1 MDSSLSS
8 NQGSLTSAS
17 ETSSSAFLLERGI
30 RYTQQG
36 CYAEGVIYF
45 ARARERLSPDQM
57 HFAVVLDA
65 FIQSYARY
73 LQAQQAL
80 HMASKRFVEADA
92 EQQTQLVA
100 LEKLLPALKEDT
112 DRVPQPHTI
121 AKAPKVSWGYQSPQ
135 SLQLPS
141 TDPTIEQPSLLPHSL
156 LKDGDA
162 LPALYFTC
170 FGHFEVKRLG
180 ESVSLCQNRNGQV
193 VLRYLVTQPGYRA
206 TMDMLMAVLWPEDEP
221 EVARHKVQVATSAL
235 RRSLNHGYAP
245 DPGGGYILCKNGVYE
260 LNPAV
265 SLRSDVDEFLLLYQ
279 TGRQS
284 GGDEAAILYERACQL
299 YTGPFLVEDLYAD
312 WSFPRREQLGQYFLI
327 MCSALAEHYLGIG
340 RYEDTAKWASAILK
354 ENRCDEEAHRQLMR
368 AYTARGR
375 RSEALRQYQRC
386 EQALLHELGVAPM
399 PETVSLFE
407 TILVCKQNPHL
418 EKENSSFAK
427 RK

>member
-30 RYTQQG
+30 CYTQQG

-65 FIQSYARY
+65 FIQSQARF

-92 EQQTQLVA
+92 EQQTQLGA

-112 DRVPQPHTI
+112 DWVPQPHSI
-121 AKAPKVSWGYQSPQ
+121 AKAPEVSWVYQSPQ

-170 FGHFEVKRLG
+170 FGRFEVRRLCQPI
-180 ESVSLCQNRNGQV
+180 SLCSSRSGQSI
-193 VLRYLVTQPGYRA
+193 LRYLVARSEHCA
-206 TMDMLMAVLWPEDEP
+206 TSDTLQTLLWPEDEP
-221 EVARHKVQVATSAL
+221 DAAQNKLHLAISAL
-235 RRSLNHGYAP
+235 RRSLNQGYSCES
-245 DPGGGYILCKNGVYE
+245 GCGYIVCKNRTYY

-265 SLRSDVDEFLLLYQ
+265 VVRTDVDEFLHYYQ
-279 TGRQS
+279 AGQQTNEERM
-284 GGDEAAILYERACQL
+284 ALYEKACRF
-299 YTGPFLVEDLYAD
+299 YTGTFLPEDMYAD
-312 WSFPRREQLGQYFLI
+312 WSFLHREQLSQIYLA
-327 MCSALAEHYLGIG
+327 MCSVLTDHYLEVKH
-340 RYEDTAKWASAILK
+340 YEDAAKWAMAILK
-354 ENRCDEEAHRQLMR
+354 ENHCDEAAHRQLMR
-368 AYTARGR
+368 IYALQGH
-375 RSEALRQYQRC
+375 RSEALQQYQRC
-386 EQALLHELGVAPM
+386 ERILREELGVQPL
-399 PETVSLFE
+399 PETVHVFQMLLRNESPLS
-407 TILVCKQNPHL
+407 Q
-418 EKENSSFAK
+418 
-427 RK
+427 